1 MIKRNLNQEEAI
13 RHGDGPCLVLAG
25 PGSGKTYVLTNRVL
39 NLIDVHNVSP
49 EIILVITFTRAAAL
63 EMQQRFIG
71 IIKNNK
77 LSISSMPKFGTFHS
91 VFYDVLKNDFGYNS
105 KSLLTTG
112 DEKIF
117 LSEVLE
123 NYKIKKL
130 GFDYISNILSDIK
143 HYKLAVERE
152 EKFIPKYLSPRMF
165 RKVLG
170 DYQEKLFNNKKLDFS
185 DMISKCYELLSKDK
199 KTLNFYQKK
208 YQYILI
214 DEFQDINKLQYDLV
228 KLICKSKNLFVVG
241 DDDQSI
247 YKFRG
252 SHPKVMVDF
261 LDDFKKAK
269 VINLNENYR
278 CAKQIVK
285 FSKLVIDNN
294 RERFDK
300 NLVSNRDEFGKLEI
314 KSFVDSTEENK
325 YIIELIKK
333 YFRQGKKL
341 SDMAI
346 LYRTNLLSNSIKMS
360 LNRNGINYI
369 VKGEDKNIFEHFAI
383 KDIVSY
389 LRLSLGK
396 VSPSDLLNIANKPL
410 RYISRDSIKYKNTSI
425 DDLLDYYKDKDYIL
439 NNIYKLKSDLNTIKK
454 CITPLAI
461 RYIRTNIGYDKYLKE
476 HCRKNDFDYE
486 EVEEILDAF
495 EEEAIHYKNID
506 EFIEFIDN
514 YKSDNSVKEIDDNSI
529 NLMTFHLSKGL
540 EFDTVFIIDSNDGLI
555 PHKKSIKENDLETER
570 RLFYVA
576 MTRAKN
582 NLHIY
587 FTIRRFG
594 KDFKPSR
601 FIVEA
606 IGGRNE

>member
-1 MIKRNLNQEEAI
+1 MIKRNINQEQAI
-13 RHGDGPCLVLAG
+13 SHGDGPCLVLAG
-25 PGSGKTYVLTNRVL
+25 PGSGKTYVLTNRLL
-39 NLIDVHNVSP
+39 NLIDVYNVNP
-49 EIILVITFTRAAAL
+49 ENILVITFTRAAAI

-77 LSISSMPKFGTFHS
+77 LSIDSMPKFGTFHS

-105 KSLLTTG
+105 KSLLNSG
-112 DEKIF
+112 EEKIF

-123 NYKIKKL
+123 NYRIKNI

-143 HYKLAVERE
+143 HYKLSLERE
-152 EKFIPKYLSPRMF
+152 EKFIPKYISSKVF
-165 RKVLG
+165 NKVLV

-185 DMISKCYELLSKDK
+185 DMISKCYELLKKDD
-199 KTLNFYQKK
+199 KTLDYYQKK
-208 YQYILI
+208 YKYILI

-228 KLICKSKNLFVVG
+228 KLICKSRNIFVVG

-261 LDDFKKAK
+261 LNDFKKSK

-285 FSKLVIDNN
+285 FSKLIIDHNK
-294 RERFDK
+294 ERFDK
-300 NLVSNRDEFGKLEI
+300 NLVSNRNEFGKLEI

-333 YFRQGKKL
+333 YQRIGKSL
-341 SDMAI
+341 SNMAI

-360 LNRNGINYI
+360 LNRSGINYI
-369 VKGEDKNIFEHFAI
+369 VKGEDKNIYEHFAI
-383 KDIVSY
+383 KDIMSY
-389 LRLSLGK
+389 LRLSIGNINAN
-396 VSPSDLLNIANKPL
+396 DLLNIANKPL
-410 RYISRDSIKYKNTSI
+410 RYISRDSIKHKIASIEDLISYYKN
-425 DDLLDYYKDKDYIL
+425 KDYIL
-439 NNIYKLKSDLNTIKK
+439 NNVFKLQNDLRLVKK
-454 CITPLAI
+454 NITPLAI
-461 RYIRTNIGYDKYLKE
+461 RYIRNNIGYDKYLRM
-476 HCRKNDFDYE
+476 HCRNNDFDYDE
-486 EVEEILDAF
+486 IEEILDSF
-495 EEEAIHYKNID
+495 EEEAIHYRSIE
-506 EFIEFIDN
+506 EFIKYIDN
-514 YKSDNSVKEIDDNSI
+514 YKEKNVANDVNSDGV

-555 PHKKSIKENDLETER
+555 PHKKSIRENDLETER

-582 NLHIY
+582 NLHIF

-606 IGGRNE
+606 IGGQNG

>member
-1 MIKRNLNQEEAI
+1 MLKCNVNQQQAI
-13 RHGDGPCLVLAG
+13 GHGDGPCLVLAG
-25 PGSGKTYVLTNRVL
+25 PGSGKTFVLTNRVL
-39 NLIDVHNVSP
+39 NLIDVMNVNP
-49 EIILVITFTRAAAL
+49 ENILVITFTRAASL
-63 EMQQRFIG
+63 EMQQRFLG

-77 LSISSMPKFGTFHS
+77 LSISAMPKFGTFHS

-105 KSLLTTG
+105 KSLLNLS

-123 NYKIKKL
+123 HYKIRKK
-130 GFDYISNILSDIK
+130 GFDYILNVLSDIK
-143 HYKLAVERE
+143 HYKLALERE
-152 EKFIPKYLSPRMF
+152 EKFIPKYLSSRMF
-165 RKVLG
+165 YKVLC

-185 DMISKCYELLSKDK
+185 DMISKCYELLVSDNSV
-199 KTLNFYQKK
+199 LDYYQKK
-208 YQYILI
+208 YKYVLI

-261 LDDFKKAK
+261 LKDFKRAK

-285 FSKLVIDNN
+285 FSKLVIDHNK
-294 RERFDK
+294 ERFDK
-300 NLVSNRDEFGKLEI
+300 NLVSNRDEVGRLEI

-325 YIIELIKK
+325 YIIGTIKK

-360 LNRNGINYI
+360 LNRSGINYV
-369 VKGEDKNIFEHFAI
+369 VKGEDKNIYEHFAI
-383 KDIVSY
+383 KDIISY
-389 LRLSLGK
+389 LRLSIGK
-396 VSPSDLLNIANKPL
+396 FNASDLISIANKPL

-425 DDLLDYYKDKDYIL
+425 DDLIVYYKDKEYIL
-439 NNIYKLKSDLNTIKK
+439 QNVYKFKNDLNVVKRN
-454 CITPLAI
+454 ITPLAI
-461 RYIRTNIGYDKYLKE
+461 RYIRKNIAYDKYLKE
-476 HCRKNDFDYE
+476 YCRMNDFDYDE
-486 EVEEILDAF
+486 IEEILDAF
-495 EEEAIHYKNID
+495 EEEAIHYKNIE
-506 EFIEFIDN
+506 EFIK
-514 YKSDNSVKEIDDNSI
+514 YIDDCKDKKVVNEVNSEAV

-582 NLHIY
+582 NLHIF

-606 IGGRNE
+606 IGGQNG